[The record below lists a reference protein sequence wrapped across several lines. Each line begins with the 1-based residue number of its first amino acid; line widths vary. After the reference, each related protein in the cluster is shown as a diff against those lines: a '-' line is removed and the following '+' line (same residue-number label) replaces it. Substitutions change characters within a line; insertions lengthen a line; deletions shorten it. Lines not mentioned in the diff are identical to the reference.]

1 MRLFFLIF
9 IVKGKPSKKE
19 ESEKKMMI
27 INFDSTAYKLEKVPV
42 RPKPKDGF
50 FRAYIFVYDFA
61 ETFLVEIPDSFD
73 FLIKQIK
80 KAPTGIIT
88 ADYDFYNYDL
98 LLTTLQN
105 FRKTEEENK
114 I

>member
-1 MRLFFLIF
+1 MIF
-9 IVKGKPSKKE
+9 DF
-19 ESEKKMMI
+19 
-27 INFDSTAYKLEKVPV
+27 NSTNYKLEKVPV

-61 ETFLVEIPDSFD
+61 ETFLVEVPDSFN

-80 KAPTGIIT
+80 EAPDGIIS
-88 ADYDFYNYDL
+88 ANYDFYNYDL

-105 FRKTEEENK
+105 FKKTEEENK
-114 I
+114 K

>member
-1 MRLFFLIF
+1 
-9 IVKGKPSKKE
+9 
-19 ESEKKMMI
+19 MI
-27 INFDSTAYKLEKVPV
+27 IDFNSTNYKLEKVPI
-42 RPKPKDGF
+42 RPKPKDGV

-80 KAPTGIIT
+80 ETPNGIVT
-88 ADYDFYNYDL
+88 ANRDFYNYDL

-105 FRKTEEENK
+105 FIKTEEENK